1 MICPAS
7 ISGTGHAPTARQTGS
22 QPTMEGHKI
31 ASPTLAPDA
40 TMLITM
46 TFRHGFC
53 INTVHGAAIHGD
65 LRLAVP
71 LVTGATTATMISI
84 SSRPFQQ
91 NHPCTGSSP
100 YSTSLPCICGGCSH
114 LMLTSCLQQSS
125 RIKRL
130 HGWPLQRTDN
140 GPRTSLYGYR
150 TQNPQNIVLQPLQL
164 PVAA

>member
-1 MICPAS
+1 MPRVNIRYRSCPYCQTNWLPTHDGGPQDRVPYACARCHYVNHDDIHDMGAS
-7 ISGTGHAPTARQTGS
+7 
-22 QPTMEGHKI
+22 
-31 ASPTLAPDA
+31 
-40 TMLITM
+40 
-46 TFRHGFC
+46 

-65 LRLAVP
+65 RRLTT
-71 LVTGATTATMISI
+71 LSVTDATAATMISI

-91 NHPCTGSSP
+91 NRPCTGSSP
-100 YSTSLPCICGGCSH
+100 YSTSLPCIYGGCSH
-114 LMLTSCLQQSS
+114 LMLTSCLQQLS